1 MADQAITALC
11 DIDPMLDDA
20 KILVRVVRV
29 WKAHTI
35 TRPNEVWSL
44 EVLFQDQQGNRM
56 QASIKKAD
64 MNKFQAILDEGSCY
78 KVGSFGVGENGGK
91 FPLLSHR
98 YKIGFYK
105 NTSVTRVAPFD
116 QNTRD
121 FRFEPFQNFTRRHFK
136 ETDIVGEKNDTLE
149 SPTQTDKIDSN
160 KVIIENRVERD
171 DKVVPEGFSKVKK
184 KKNLKSVKF
193 AEPLET
199 KPVWNNSRKINHRN
213 FSRDSKYPQ
222 QRRSF
227 NPSAVLTKQGLKQL
241 AKPKVTRSVLSQST
255 DRLSQSTARPK
266 ERTTRLKS
274 EIGKVKYFNGKPSVS
289 NGAFATKLYLNDNI
303 PEINTFRKIYQE
315 MDGYVEKNI
324 VLNIFSPS
332 KKEINADEFFENAVR
347 KMVGSIR
354 ESEYQF
360 ECIVYEKIHKVHR
373 EHGWWYLAYKK
384 CGCIAKEPEEQGESS
399 SKKKPKTKV
408 WFYKQ
413 HKEITN
419 VGPRYKVIVR
429 VIDDTGSTSLLLY
442 EDIITKLIDI
452 PCHKLKAKYGEQA
465 DDIFPDELAPIV
477 GRKLLFRFLYS
488 SYNINNNNHVY
499 QVKMV
504 SADESMI
511 KIFKHGFINE
521 DNEGEIQTPVTPAV
535 TTTKVNSL
543 DNIPFNIETTPE
555 VTKGV
560 HKDGGSGSSSGK
572 AKRDVIDL
580 DDGMQKDKGS
590 KKLKNAEEVGVLNE
604 EDD

>member
-11 DIDPMLDDA
+11 DVDPMLDDA

-29 WKAHTI
+29 WKAHPI

-56 QASIKKAD
+56 QGSIKKAD

-116 QNTRD
+116 QNTRG

-136 ETDIVGEKNDTLE
+136 ETDIVDVIGTIISISEPIPYERYGAQKTRRIVTLE
-149 SPTQTDKIDSN
+149 DVDGVTLDCCFFDGWVDRFNSLAQQLNAMKN
-160 KVIIENRVERD
+160 
-171 DKVVPEGFSKVKK
+171 VVMI
-184 KKNLKSVKF
+184 L
-193 AEPLET
+193 
-199 KPVWNNSRKINHRN
+199 
-213 FSRDSKYPQ
+213 Q
-222 QRRSF
+222 
-227 NPSAVLTKQGLKQL
+227 
-241 AKPKVTRSVLSQST
+241 
-255 DRLSQSTARPK
+255 
-266 ERTTRLKS
+266 
-274 EIGKVKYFNGKPSVS
+274 IGKVKYFNGKPSVS

-303 PEINTFRKIYQE
+303 PEINTFRKMYQE

-332 KKEINADEFFENAVR
+332 KKEITADEFFENAVR

-360 ECIVYEKIHKVHR
+360 ECIVYAKIHKVHR
-373 EHGWWYLAYKK
+373 EHGWWYLACKK

-408 WFYKQ
+408 WFCKQ

-429 VIDDTGSTSLLLY
+429 VIDDTGSASLLLY

>member
-1 MADQAITALC
+1 MADQAITALS
-11 DIDPMLDDA
+11 DIDPMLDDC

-29 WKAHTI
+29 WKAHPI

-44 EVLFQDQQGNRM
+44 EVLFQDQQGNRI

-116 QNTRD
+116 QNTRG
-121 FRFEPFQNFTRRHFK
+121 FRFEPFQNFTRRQFS
-136 ETDIVGEKNDTLE
+136 ETDIVGNKWLIKRLLALSDIDPLLDDCKILVRVGNRIQASIKKADINKFQAILDEGSCYKVGSFGVGENGGKFPLLSHRYKIGFYKNTGVTL
-149 SPTQTDKIDSN
+149 DCCFFDGW
-160 KVIIENRVERD
+160 VDR
-171 DKVVPEGFSKVKK
+171 F
-184 KKNLKSVKF
+184 
-193 AEPLET
+193 
-199 KPVWNNSRKINHRN
+199 NSL
-213 FSRDSKYPQ
+213 
-222 QRRSF
+222 
-227 NPSAVLTKQGLKQL
+227 AKQL
-241 AKPKVTRSVLSQST
+241 NSMKNVVMILQ
-255 DRLSQSTARPK
+255 
-266 ERTTRLKS
+266 
-274 EIGKVKYFNGKPSVS
+274 IGKVKYFNGKPSVS

-303 PEINTFRKIYQE
+303 PEINTFRKMYQE

-332 KKEINADEFFENAVR
+332 KKEITADEFFENAVR

-360 ECIVYEKIHKVHR
+360 ECIVYAKIHKVHR
-373 EHGWWYLAYKK
+373 EHGWWYLACKK
-384 CGCIAKEPEEQGESS
+384 CGCVAKEPEEHGESSS

-408 WFYKQ
+408 WFCKQ
-413 HKEITN
+413 HKEVTN

-429 VIDDTGSTSLLLY
+429 VIDDTGSASLLLY
-442 EDIITKLIDI
+442 EDIITKLVDI
-452 PCHKLKAKYGEQA
+452 PCHKLKAKYGDQA

-477 GRKLLFRFLYS
+477 GKKLLFRFLYS

-499 QVKMV
+499 QVKII
-504 SADESMI
+504 SEDENMI

-521 DNEGEIQTPVTPAV
+521 DNEGEMQTPVTPSV
-535 TTTKVNSL
+535 TTTKFNAV
-543 DNIPFNIETTPE
+543 DNIPFNIESTPE
-555 VTKGV
+555 VTKAT
-560 HKDGGSGSSSGK
+560 HKDGGSGSSSRK
-572 AKRDVIDL
+572 SKREVIDL
-580 DDGMQKDKGS
+580 DDVVPEDNGS
-590 KKLKNAEEVGVLNE
+590 KKLKNDVEVEVLNGS
-604 EDD
+604 DA

>member
-1 MADQAITALC
+1 MTVHHDQDRALGYFEAAVLASPEDWYNMADQAITALC
-11 DIDPMLDDA
+11 DVDPMLDDV
-20 KILVRVVRV
+20 KILVRVVRI
-29 WKAHTI
+29 WKAHPI

-116 QNTRD
+116 QNTRG
-121 FRFEPFQNFTRRHFK
+121 FRFEPFQNFTRRHFT
-136 ETDIVGEKNDTLE
+136 ETDIVDVIGTIISISEPIPYESYGAQKTRRIVTLE
-149 SPTQTDKIDSN
+149 DVDGVTLDCCFFDGW
-160 KVIIENRVERD
+160 VDR
-171 DKVVPEGFSKVKK
+171 F
-184 KKNLKSVKF
+184 
-193 AEPLET
+193 
-199 KPVWNNSRKINHRN
+199 NS
-213 FSRDSKYPQ
+213 
-222 QRRSF
+222 
-227 NPSAVLTKQGLKQL
+227 
-241 AKPKVTRSVLSQST
+241 
-255 DRLSQSTARPK
+255 
-266 ERTTRLKS
+266 
-274 EIGKVKYFNGKPSVS
+274 KPSVS
-289 NGAFATKLYLNDNI
+289 NWVFATKLYLNDNI
-303 PEINTFRKIYQE
+303 PEINSFRKMYQE

-324 VLNIFSPS
+324 VLNMFSPS
-332 KKEINADEFFENAVR
+332 KNEITADEFFENAVR
-347 KMVGSIR
+347 KTVGSIR

-360 ECIVYEKIHKVHR
+360 ECIVYAKIHKVHR
-373 EHGWWYLAYKK
+373 EHGWWYLACKK
-384 CGCIAKEPEEQGESS
+384 CGCVAKEPEEQGESS
-399 SKKKPKTKV
+399 SKKKAKTKV
-408 WFYKQ
+408 WFCKQ
-413 HKEITN
+413 QK
-419 VGPRYKVIVR
+419 K
-429 VIDDTGSTSLLLY
+429 SQMLAQ
-442 EDIITKLIDI
+442 DIITKLIDI

-477 GRKLLFRFLYS
+477 GMKLLFRFLYS

-535 TTTKVNSL
+535 TTTKVTSL

-555 VTKGV
+555 VIKGV